1 MANKKGNLKKTILVS
16 VCSALIIFAASIK
29 VFADGD
35 PGAAITAE
43 TDQEYAAWAVK
54 DCGINFSKK
63 NNHNSTTQGHHVVDS
78 PDANAKLYLVR
89 DSLKN
94 KEKWE
99 SVELLNDKVL
109 NVGGWQEKQFEP
121 EVTSL
126 GANDGAVH
134 CRAAL
139 KNFSKKLNIPMS
151 EIMCGKNGR
160 DGILIAS
167 DAGPD
172 PKDGKA
178 TPCLSR
184 NYFNFNDKAEENLK
198 KIYEA
203 HKGKGAPSWD
213 DLGNFSNGRKYARMY
228 KDMEEKCGKEGKD
241 YDLFGPEYKNKTPDS
256 NVGFGYKDG
265 VYLREILSDGTEK
278 VRRYRD
284 NSGNFTATFPTMSDN
299 GEVKQT
305 TCKEIFNDLNA
316 EADNYL
322 KALKAKGLATKGSG
336 TVPGGTTGG
345 NKQKD
350 KDKVKNQ
357 KTCYTKTGP
366 LGWVLCP
373 LTNAA
378 ADVIQNLY
386 QNFIEPFLV
395 IDPRLLSDSAQKGQQ
410 ASGHSVKI
418 MWNSIRDIANIA
430 FAFVFLAVIFSQLT
444 GVGIDNYG
452 IKKILPKLIV
462 GAILINASFLISQ
475 LSIDVANI
483 AGRGIKNLFIQE
495 ATKMNEEF
503 DIIPDSENGG
513 FLKTDTGGGAFIL
526 LTVAVVAVLAKP
538 IALAYGWS
546 LVIPVLLAFLSLLIM
561 ALTLFIILGIR
572 SSLAVVMVVASPIAF
587 ACMILPNTKFI
598 FDKWLKVFTAM
609 LLTYPIASAVVY
621 GGDLIARIVLRTN
634 QGLGSLALTL
644 SALVISIFPV
654 VMLPTIIA
662 MSLKGFGGLGG
673 TLAKLGSNARG
684 AVGGKARVKLEGS
697 RLNDRRKAYVGQK
710 DLAREARRAEFARK
724 QAENT
729 LDRGVPRGHMPEA
742 IANLPFIGGKL
753 RTKDISKMGRA
764 GQRSYAQAGQTISNF
779 NRDQEKMYSESFE
792 GKAANDIIAQ
802 TVAQASTGK
811 LDANMMRAAISS
823 VGDQDEGAL
832 MDLVNQVSETKGW
845 QNMDHNAQS
854 SIANA
859 LRARK
864 GTSGAAAA
872 IGKALANDQ
881 GVSRTLSNGMTV
893 NGRSS
898 LSDMIDSG
906 AVGQYLREMGD
917 GAVFDKD
924 MVGRMAQAGDADE
937 GGIGR
942 KLRDAISNG
951 QFAGIINNA
960 QSGKSA
966 SNAIKLME
974 TEAATG
980 GVGRI
985 VSAME
990 ASTPEGAVNRLDEVA
1005 TAGHN
1010 LVGRFAPNDNMKV
1023 AEANANKRILKQASR
1038 SPELAARISEEKRR
1052 IYRL

>member
-1 MANKKGNLKKTILVS
+1 MANKKSNLKKTILVS
-16 VCSALIIFAASIK
+16 VCSVIIIFAASIK

-35 PGAAITAE
+35 PGVAITAE

-54 DCGINFSKK
+54 DCGINFSKTNTNSYSVNEHHTLDSQDK
-63 NNHNSTTQGHHVVDS
+63 NARLHLMS
-78 PDANAKLYLVR
+78 

-99 SVELLNDKVL
+99 SVGFLNDKYL

-121 EVTSL
+121 DVKF
-126 GANDGAVH
+126 GGNDGVVH
-134 CRAAL
+134 CRTAL

-172 PKDGKA
+172 SKDGKA

-198 KIYEA
+198 KMYEA
-203 HKGKGAPSWD
+203 HKGKDAPNWD

-228 KDMEEKCGKEGKD
+228 KDMEEYCGKEGKE
-241 YDLFGPEYKNKTPDS
+241 YDLFGPEYKNKTPDP
-256 NVGFGYKDG
+256 NVDFGYKDG

-278 VRRYRD
+278 VRYYRD
-284 NSGNFTATFPTMSDN
+284 NSGALNRTFPTMSDN

-322 KALKAKGLATKGSG
+322 KALTAKGLATKGSG
-336 TVPGGTTGG
+336 TVPGGDAGG
-345 NKQKD
+345 NKQED
-350 KDKVKNQ
+350 KDKEKNQ

-378 ADVIQNLY
+378 ADVIQSLY

-395 IDPRLLSDSAQKGQQ
+395 IDPRLLSDGAQKGQQ
-410 ASGHSVKI
+410 ASGHSVKM
-418 MWNSIRDIANIA
+418 MWDSIRDIANIA

-483 AGRGIKNLFIQE
+483 AGGGIKKLFITQ
-495 ATKMNEEF
+495 ATKIDEEF

-513 FLKTDTGGGAFIL
+513 FLKTDTGSGTFMLVTA
-526 LTVAVVAVLAKP
+526 AVVAVLAKP
-538 IALAYGWS
+538 IALAFGWS

-673 TLAKLGSNARG
+673 ALAKLGSNARG

-697 RLNDRRKAYVGQK
+697 RLNDRRKAYAGQK

-724 QAENT
+724 QAEST
-729 LDRGVPRGHMPEA
+729 LDRGVPKKHIPGA
-742 IANLPFIGGKL
+742 VANLPIIGGMM
-753 RTKDISKMGRA
+753 RTKDIAGMGRA
-764 GQRSYAQAGQTISNF
+764 GQRSYAQAGQIVSNF
-779 NRDQEKMYSESFE
+779 NREQEKMYSESFE
-792 GKAANDIIAQ
+792 GKDANDIMSQ
-802 TVAQASTGK
+802 MEAQASTGK
-811 LDANMMRAAISS
+811 LDANMMRAAISA
-823 VGDQDEGAL
+823 VGDQDEGRLLDL
-832 MDLVNQVSETKGW
+832 MHRVSQMSGW
-845 QNMDHNAQS
+845 KRMDHNAQS

-872 IGKALANDQ
+872 IGKALASDQ
-881 GVSRTLSNGMTV
+881 GVSRTLSNGTTV
-893 NGRSS
+893 NERSS
-898 LSDMIDSG
+898 LGDMIDNGS
-906 AVGQYLREMGD
+906 VGQYLREMGD
-917 GAVFDKD
+917 SAVFDKD
-924 MVGRMAQAGDADE
+924 MVGRLAQDGNADE
-937 GGIGR
+937 GGIAS
-942 KLRDAISNG
+942 KLRDAMSDG
-951 QFAGIINNA
+951 QFAGVINNA

-980 GVGRI
+980 RVGRI

-1005 TAGHN
+1005 TAGHD
-1010 LVGRFAPNDNMKV
+1010 LVGRFAPDNNMKA
-1023 AEANANKRILKQASR
+1023 AEIAANRKKLTQASR
-1038 SPELAARISEEKRR
+1038 SPELDSRISEEKRR
-1052 IYRL
+1052 TYGL